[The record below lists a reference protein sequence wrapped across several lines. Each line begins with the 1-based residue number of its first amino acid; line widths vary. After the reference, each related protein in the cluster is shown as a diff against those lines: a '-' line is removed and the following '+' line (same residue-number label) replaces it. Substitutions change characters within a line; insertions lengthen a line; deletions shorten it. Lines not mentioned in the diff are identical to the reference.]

1 MTADAETLRI
11 LHDPKAEPEAAREA
25 LHALGRAV
33 ALDRLE
39 PILQDDAVLHHPA
52 AGVRRDAACAL
63 GALATHRPDRLI
75 DLLEDHDVTVA
86 RAAWL
91 SLWAIT
97 GRPCGLEEDE
107 LFAAAPVR
115 IAEPDALRD
124 HLFTRTGVS
133 AAQRVAIEAMLRDDV
148 RRADVARRFR
158 ATLGEARDREGA
170 WPAWEP

>member
-1 MTADAETLRI
+1 MAADAEILRI
-11 LHDPKAEPEAAREA
+11 LHDPEADPEAAREA

-33 ALDRLE
+33 APERLE
-39 PILQDDAVLHHPA
+39 PLLQDDAILHHPA
-52 AGVRRDAACAL
+52 GGVRRDAACAL
-63 GALATHRPDRLI
+63 GALATRRPDRLI
-75 DLLEDHDVTVA
+75 DLIEDSDVTVA

-97 GRPCGLEEDE
+97 GRPCGLEEDA

-115 IAEPDALRD
+115 IAEPEELRD

-133 AAQRVAIEAMLRDDV
+133 AAQRVAIEAMLRDDL

-158 ATLGEARDREGA
+158 ASLGEARDAEGA